1 MAERSFP
8 LENTLYTAEEASLW
22 FAPRTSG
29 VHASDV
35 LGVTASAGLSVTVA
49 PGVAWLKYADFAGVA
64 YGNTEAKRLQLDAAS
79 TNYPRIDRIVVRYS
93 KSENKV
99 YLAVRKGTAASSPSA
114 PAIVR
119 DANTYEISLA
129 QVRVNAG
136 ATSVSSITDERLNND
151 VCGLMTD
158 GVTPY
163 APEEEDTGGIDELY
177 RVGDIYITT
186 NSTSPASIFGGTW
199 EQIKDRFLLGAGTS
213 YKAGKTGG
221 AATHKLTESEMPSHY
236 HALNQQVTSG
246 STTTLGVW
254 DTYFKSNYQ
263 VLDQTYQENQGV
275 KAIVYGTGSVGG
287 NAAHNNMPPYL
298 TVYIWKRVA

>member
-22 FAPRTSG
+22 FAARTSG

-35 LGVTASAGLSVTVA
+35 LGVTASDGLSVTVA
-49 PGVAWLKYADFAGVA
+49 PGLAWLKYAEFAGVA
-64 YGNTEAKRLQLDAAS
+64 YANTEAKRLQLDAAS

-129 QVRVNAG
+129 QVRINAG
-136 ATSVSSITDERLNND
+136 ATSVSSVTDERLNND

-163 APEEEDTGGIDELY
+163 VPEEEDTGGTDELY
-177 RVGDIYITT
+177 PVGAIYFSTIK
-186 NSTSPASIFGGTW
+186 TSPASFFGGTW
-199 EQIKDRFLLGAGTS
+199 ERIMDRFLLGAGTT
-213 YKAGKTGG
+213 YAAGKTGG
-221 AATHKLTESEMPSHY
+221 SSTHTLTVDEMPPHY
-236 HALNQQVTSG
+236 HDFSVKTTSG
-246 STTTLGVW
+246 GSTLGLW
-254 DTYFKSNYQ
+254 DTYFTSSSYVDQ
-263 VLDQTYQENQGV
+263 VYDSGQNI
-275 KAIVYGTGSVGG
+275 KANTYGTRTTGSG
-287 NAAHNNMPPYL
+287 AAHNNMPPYL
-298 TVYIWKRVA
+298 AVYIWKRVA

>member
-35 LGVTASAGLSVTVA
+35 LGVTASDGLSVTVA
-49 PGVAWLKYADFAGVA
+49 PGLAWLKYAEFAGVA
-64 YGNTEAKRLQLDAAS
+64 YANTEAKRLQLDAAS
-79 TNYPRIDRIVVRYS
+79 TNYPRIDRIVIRYS

-129 QVRVNAG
+129 QVRINAG

-163 APEEEDTGGIDELY
+163 VPEEEDEPALPENIDAASLGGVAASVYQDFMARKTLTVSANSSFVKSGSITAERKGGVLKVGGYLQTKVAQAGDGYETHIICTINGVKVNGNQYAAIVDHATGKTYNILLMASGN
-177 RVGDIYITT
+177 
-186 NSTSPASIFGGTW
+186 NSVVQLESAAYQLPASTWLNFG
-199 EQIKDRFLLGAGTS
+199 
-213 YKAGKTGG
+213 
-221 AATHKLTESEMPSHY
+221 
-236 HALNQQVTSG
+236 
-246 STTTLGVW
+246 
-254 DTYFKSNYQ
+254 
-263 VLDQTYQENQGV
+263 
-275 KAIVYGTGSVGG
+275 IVGII
-287 NAAHNNMPPYL
+287 A
-298 TVYIWKRVA
+298 

>member
-35 LGVTASAGLSVTVA
+35 LGVTASDGLSVTVA
-49 PGVAWLKYADFAGVA
+49 PGIAWLKYAEFAGVA

-79 TNYPRIDRIVVRYS
+79 TNYPRIDRIVIRYS

-129 QVRVNAG
+129 QVRINAG

-163 APEEEDTGGIDELY
+163 VPEEEDTGGIDELY

-199 EQIKDRFLLGAGTS
+199 EQIKGRFLLGASTS

-221 AATHKLTESEMPSHY
+221 AATHTLTESEMPSHY
-236 HALNQQVTSG
+236 HNMHQQNNSG
-246 STTTLGVW
+246 DNTLGLW
-254 DTYFKSNYQ
+254 SSYFKSNYQ
-263 VLDQTYQENQGV
+263 VLDQVYDSSQAI
-275 KAIVYGTGSVGG
+275 KAYSYGTSSVGG

>member
-22 FAPRTSG
+22 FAARTSG

-35 LGVTASAGLSVTVA
+35 LGVTAGDGLSVTVA
-49 PGVAWLKYADFAGVA
+49 PGLAWLKYAEFAGVA
-64 YGNTEAKRLQLDAAS
+64 YANTEAKRLQLDAAS

-99 YLAVRKGTAASSPSA
+99 YLAVRKGTAASSPA
-114 PAIVR
+114 VPAVVR

-186 NSTSPASIFGGTW
+186 NSTSPAELFGGTW
-199 EQIKDRFLLGAGTS
+199 ERIKDRFLLAAGDS
-213 YKAGKTGG
+213 YAAGSTGG
-221 AATHKLTESEMPSHY
+221 EAAHKLTMQEMPRHF
-236 HALNQQVTSG
+236 HN
-246 STTTLGVW
+246 
-254 DTYFKSNYQ
+254 
-263 VLDQTYQENQGV
+263 
-275 KAIVYGTGSVGG
+275 VGG
-287 NAAHNNMPPYL
+287 NIKGNASDGALQVVSYINAATSAETAYVWYAQTSYSGNDQPHNTMPPYL
-298 TVYIWKRVA
+298 TVYMWRRIA